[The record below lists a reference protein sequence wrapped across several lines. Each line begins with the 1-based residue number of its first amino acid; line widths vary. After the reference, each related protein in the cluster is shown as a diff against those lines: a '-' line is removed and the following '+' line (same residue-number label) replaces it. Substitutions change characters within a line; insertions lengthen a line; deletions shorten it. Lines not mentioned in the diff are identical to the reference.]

1 METNQEVLDAINA
14 WTDIIADPNQLLVNL
29 NQGYSFV
36 ITRDQYNTWSGITG
50 VSCIHAY
57 PAIFSGIMKF
67 VVVDDVTD
75 ANEDIDFDNVFTNT
89 YTYGKTDTTLGNIY
103 GPPNNISIQDAL
115 ERVFRWL
122 MNKNGWVHHAMT
134 VRNGMFQAFTI
145 PFEDLVDLFAST
157 EGDELYVLIGM
168 KTDGAADLILWSD
181 TMSFLDP
188 KSVADVSCAIPP
200 FGSEGEGAF
209 QLLVQSGQ

>member
-1 METNQEVLDAINA
+1 METNKEILDAINA
-14 WTDIIADPNQLLVNL
+14 WTSIIATPIQILENL
-29 NQGYSFV
+29 NQGYSFL
-36 ITRDQYNTWSGITG
+36 ITRDQYDIWKNITG
-50 VSCIHAY
+50 VTCLHAY
-57 PAIFSGIMKF
+57 PAIFDGVMKF
-67 VVVDDVTD
+67 VLVDDVTD
-75 ANEDIDFDNVFTNT
+75 ANEEIDFDNVFTSN
-89 YTYGKTDTTLGNIY
+89 YTYGKTDTTLANIY

-122 MNKNGWVHHAMT
+122 MNKTGWVHHAMT

-145 PFEDLVDLFAST
+145 PFDDLTDLFNST

-181 TMSFLDP
+181 TLSFLDP

-200 FGSEGEGAF
+200 FGSGGEAAF